1 MACKIASLN
10 ELMVERGEL
19 ERRLLDLNANVKQLK
34 ARQYELH
41 QMNVN
46 AKCEK
51 IK

>member
-1 MACKIASLN
+1 
-10 ELMVERGEL
+10 MVERGGL
-19 ERRLLDLNANVKQLK
+19 ERRLFDLNVNVKQLK